1 MYGILNQTFHR
12 CWLYFNLLND
22 CGHTF
27 ISTKAV
33 LCFSEIKILV
43 LFNAIRTFINILF
56 ATANASGKFL
66 WPQWN
71 VFTVRGQN
79 THIPPHKN
87 FRRENRND
95 FNIRNEDALSVTSFP
110 HNYHPFKY
118 MSGWLVD
125 KSVLNKKERTCFIF
139 VC

>member
-1 MYGILNQTFHR
+1 MEFGTKHFIGVITF
-12 CWLYFNLLND
+12 FNLWNHF
-22 CGHTF
+22 GHTF
-27 ISTKAV
+27 ISTKI
-33 LCFSEIKILV
+33 LCFNEIKILV

-71 VFTVRGQN
+71 VFSVRGQN
-79 THIPPHKN
+79 SHIQPHKN
-87 FRRENRND
+87 IRRENRND
-95 FNIRNEDALSVTSFP
+95 FNIRNEDALSVSSFP
-110 HNYHPFKY
+110 HNYHPFRY

-125 KSVLNKKERTCFIF
+125 KSVLNKKERTCFIS